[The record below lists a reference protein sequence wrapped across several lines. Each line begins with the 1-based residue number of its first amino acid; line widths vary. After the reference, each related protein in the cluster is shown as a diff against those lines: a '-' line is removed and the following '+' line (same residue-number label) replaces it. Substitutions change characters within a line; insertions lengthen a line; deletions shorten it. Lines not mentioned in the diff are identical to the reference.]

1 MVIIESMMMNDVIAQ
16 LQDIAQDAKAW
27 PFAEAR
33 TLAARME
40 KSGAKD
46 TVLFETGYGPSGLP
60 HIGTFGEVVRTTMVR
75 HAYETLTGQ
84 ATNLVCFSDDMDGF
98 RKVPSNIPNQKMMAN
113 YIDMP
118 LTKVPDPFGTAPS
131 YGMHNNL
138 RLQAF
143 LDGFGFAY
151 EFKSS
156 TECYTNG
163 DFDTTLIRVL
173 EHYDAIMAIMLPT
186 LGLERQATYSPFFP
200 ICPDTGRVLQAK
212 VVGQNPAAGTI
223 SYIDPATGDIR
234 DVEVTGGK
242 CKLQWKCDWAMRWVA
257 LGVDYE
263 MSGKDLIDSVT
274 QSSKIAR
281 ALGTTPPA
289 GLSYELFLD
298 ANGEKISKSKGNGLS
313 VEDWLRYGS
322 PESLALFMYG
332 QPKRAKRLH
341 FDVIPKTVDEYYQHL
356 GKISSQE
363 DDALL
368 ENPVW
373 HIHSGPPSL
382 SALPVSFTLLLNL
395 AAVCHAEAPAIVWG
409 YVTDYASDVSATSHP
424 ELDRMIGYAVNYY
437 QDLVRPQKIYRLPN
451 ETEQS
456 HLRALK
462 HALADL
468 PDHASGEDIQSV
480 VYAVG
485 KAAQYENLRDWFKCL
500 YEVLLG
506 QTEGPRM
513 GSFFALYGRDK
524 SVQLIDDAL
533 AGRLSASA
541 SAVS

>member
-1 MVIIESMMMNDVIAQ
+1 MVAVESMMMSDVIAQ

-33 TLAARME
+33 ALATRME
-40 KSGAKD
+40 KTGAKD

-84 ATNLVCFSDDMDGF
+84 ATKLVCFSDDMDGF
-98 RKVPSNIPNQKMMAN
+98 RKVPTNIPNQEMMAN
-113 YIDMP
+113 YIDVP

-131 YGMHNNL
+131 YGMHNNM

-212 VVGQNPAAGTI
+212 VVGQNPTAGTI

-234 DVEVTGGK
+234 DIEVTGGK

-281 ALGTTPPA
+281 ALGSTPPA

-322 PESLALFMYG
+322 PESLALFMYS

-356 GKISSQE
+356 GKISTQE
-363 DDALL
+363 DAALL

-373 HIHSGPPSL
+373 HIHSGAPSL
-382 SALPVSFTLLLNL
+382 SALPVSFSLLLNL
-395 AAVCHAEAPAIVWG
+395 AAVCHAEAPDIVWG
-409 YVTDYASDVSATSHP
+409 YVTDYAPAVSPASHP

-451 ETEQS
+451 ETEQN
-456 HLRALK
+456 HLQALK

-485 KAAQYENLRDWFKCL
+485 KAAEYENLRDWFKCL

-513 GSFFALYGRDK
+513 GSFFALYGRGK

-541 SAVS
+541 GAAS